1 MGVPPACRAR
11 FRDNNG
17 CAHAL
22 HLAAATA
29 RVVTGVCLKI
39 PTLMVPL
46 LLAGAPA
53 ASAQSSPPA
62 QPSVPATAPVPAIAF
77 DKIVLP
83 NGLQVILVEDK
94 RLPIV
99 AVNLWYHVGPA
110 NEAPGLTGFAHL
122 FEHMMF
128 AQTRHI
134 PRGLADRLL
143 EGAGA
148 TDSNGGTGFDSTSYY
163 DTVPSNQ
170 LELALWV
177 HADRMGYL
185 LDVLDQQALTNQQ
198 DVVRNERR
206 QTVEGEPY
214 GIVEEALAR
223 TLFPA
228 GHPYAASIIGSHADI
243 QNAKL
248 DDVRDFFVR
257 YYGPNNASLVIA
269 GDIDKGHARE
279 LVTRYFGGLRR
290 GPDVARPQVVTPPL
304 TAERRVTVRDRVEL
318 PRVFMG
324 WLTPPAYAA
333 GDAELLVA
341 AHILGGGKSSRLYK
355 ALVYERQIAQDVDAG
370 QTSLA
375 LASTFVIDVTARA
388 GHTPQELEAAVDVE
402 LERLAKEGPSE
413 REVERAR
420 NSLETALLASLEK
433 LGGDG
438 VAEQLNHYNL
448 YTGDPGYL
456 PKDLARLRRVDA
468 AAVQRA
474 VQAWLPKHARAVV
487 TGVPG
492 KPKIDD
498 PRAAKP
504 AKAIAT
510 SMAPRNEAEAWR
522 ATPPKAG
529 PAPRFKQ
536 PRGDTFTLANG
547 LTVIHYHNPA
557 LPLVSSQLVV
567 RSGGAA
573 NPDDLPGLAGF
584 TAQMLEEGTQRRSAP
599 AIADEIAQLGA
610 FLDTGSSD
618 DVSTVS
624 LLALRA
630 NFARA
635 LDVMADIVQRPAF
648 PIAEIERQRQ
658 DRLGALTQQRD
669 DPETVAALA
678 AASALFG
685 KGHPKGYGQLG
696 LEPAIRRTTRDD
708 IAGFWQRHYVPG
720 NAALVVTGDITRAEL
735 EALAQEKF
743 GAWPAAEVPRAPVGT
758 ARPTTARLVLVDQP
772 DAGQTALQVA
782 SMGPARDTPDFP
794 ALQIMNATLG
804 GMFSSRLNN
813 NLRETKGY
821 TYGIYSHFDY
831 DRAPA
836 PFSVEASVQQDA
848 TGASVREIFREI
860 EALREQPLTAAEL
873 EAARNAQLLSLPG
886 QFETNADIGASLTEL
901 FVYGL
906 PPDYYDTLA
915 RRLGEVGAGEVQAM
929 ARKWLDP
936 ERMIVVAVGERRRI
950 LPQLQKLGLGQPE
963 LRDDDGQ
970 LPDASGR

>member
-1 MGVPPACRAR
+1 M
-11 FRDNNG
+11 N
-17 CAHAL
+17 
-22 HLAAATA
+22 
-29 RVVTGVCLKI
+29 I

-46 LLAGAPA
+46 MLAAATAPAPGQAQDQSPAPA
-53 ASAQSSPPA
+53 A
-62 QPSVPATAPVPAIAF
+62 APVPSIAF
-77 DKIVLP
+77 EKTVLP
-83 NGLQVILVEDK
+83 NGLQLILVEDK

-128 AQTRHI
+128 AATRHI
-134 PRGLADRLL
+134 PRGEADRLL

-177 HADRMGYL
+177 HADRMGFL

-214 GIVEEALAR
+214 GVVEEALLQ
-223 TLFPA
+223 TLFPK

-243 QNAKL
+243 QGARL
-248 DDVRDFFVR
+248 DDVRTFFTD

-269 GDIDKGHARE
+269 GDIDKAKVRE
-279 LVTRYFGGLRR
+279 LVTRYFGSLRR
-290 GPDVARPQVVTPPL
+290 GPDVVRPKVVTPPI
-304 TAERRVTVRDRVEL
+304 TAERRVVVRDRVEL

-324 WLTPPAYAA
+324 WLTPAAYQP
-333 GDAELLVA
+333 GDAELAVA
-341 AHILGGGKSSRLYK
+341 AIILGGGKSSRLYK
-355 ALVYERQIAQDVDAG
+355 SLVYERQIAQDVSST
-370 QTSLA
+370 QTSLG
-375 LASTFVIDVTARA
+375 LGSTFVVDVTARA
-388 GHTPQELEAAVDVE
+388 GHTPQELEAAIDAE
-402 LERLAKEGPSE
+402 LERLRRDGPTE

-438 VAEQLNHYNL
+438 LAEQLNHYNL

-456 PKDLARLRRVDA
+456 AQDLARLRRIDA
-468 AAVQRA
+468 AGVQRA
-474 VQAWLPKHARAVV
+474 VQAWLKPEARAVV

-492 KPKIDD
+492 KPKVDD
-498 PRAAKP
+498 PRAPKP
-504 AKAIAT
+504 AKAPPASNT
-510 SMAPRNEAEAWR
+510 QVALNEAEAWR
-522 ATPPKAG
+522 ATPPVPG
-529 PAPRFKQ
+529 PTPKVAL
-536 PRGDTFTLANG
+536 PRGESFKLANG
-547 LTVIHYHNPA
+547 LTVIHHHNPA
-557 LPLVSSQLVV
+557 LPLVSSQLVIK
-567 RSGGAA
+567 SGGAA
-573 NPDDLPGLAGF
+573 NPAGLPGLAGF
-584 TAQMLEEGTQRRSAP
+584 TAQMLEEGTATRSAP
-599 AIADEIAQLGA
+599 QIADEIAQLGA
-610 FLDTGSSD
+610 FMDTGSSD

-624 LLALRA
+624 LLALRST
-630 NFARA
+630 FARA
-635 LDVMADIVQRPAF
+635 LEVVADIVQHPSFPA
-648 PIAEIERQRQ
+648 AEIERQRL
-658 DRLGALTQQRD
+658 DRLGSLTQQRD

-678 AASALFG
+678 AAGALFG
-685 KGHPKGYGQLG
+685 SAHPKAYGQLG
-696 LEPAIRRTTRDD
+696 LEPAIRATTRDD
-708 IAGFWQRHYVPG
+708 IAGFWQRHYVPS

-735 EALAQEKF
+735 EALAKSQF
-743 GAWPAAEVPRAPVGT
+743 GAWPAADAPAMGVT
-758 ARPTTARLVLVDQP
+758 ETQPTQARLVIVDQP

-782 SMGPARDTPDFP
+782 CMGPARDTPDFP
-794 ALQIMNATLG
+794 ALQVMNGALG

-848 TGASVREIFREI
+848 TGESVREILREI
-860 EALREQPLTAAEL
+860 AAMREQPLSSAEL
-873 EAARNAQLLSLPG
+873 AAARNAQLLSLPG

-906 PPDYYDTLA
+906 APDYYDQLA
-915 RRLGEVGAGEVQAM
+915 RRLAEVGVEDVQDV
-929 ARKWLDP
+929 ARRYLDP
-936 ERMIVVAVGERRRI
+936 DKMIVVAVGERRKI
-950 LPQLQKLGLGQPE
+950 LPQLHKLGLGQPE
-963 LRDDDGQ
+963 VRDDDGQ
-970 LPDASGR
+970 LPPPSTKEKKR

>member
-1 MGVPPACRAR
+1 M
-11 FRDNNG
+11 
-17 CAHAL
+17 
-22 HLAAATA
+22 
-29 RVVTGVCLKI
+29 KI

-46 LLAGAPA
+46 MLAAAPA
-53 ASAQSSPPA
+53 EAPARELPPQPPAPASALA
-62 QPSVPATAPVPAIAF
+62 PSIAF
-77 DKIVLP
+77 DKFVLP

-134 PRGLADRLL
+134 PRGMADRLL

-148 TDSNGGTGFDSTSYY
+148 TDSNGGTGYDSTSYY
-163 DTVPSNQ
+163 DTVPANR

-185 LDVLDQQALTNQQ
+185 LDVLDQQALTVQQ

-214 GIVEEALAR
+214 GIVEEALAQA
-223 TLFPA
+223 LFPK
-228 GHPYAASIIGSHADI
+228 GHPYHASIIGSHADI
-243 QNAKL
+243 QSAQL
-248 DDVRDFFVR
+248 ADVRDFFAR
-257 YYGPNNASLVIA
+257 YYGPNNASLVLA
-269 GDIDKGHARE
+269 GDFDKRKARE
-279 LVTRYFGGLRR
+279 LVTRYFGSLRR
-290 GPDVARPQVVTPPL
+290 GPDVARPNVVTPPI

-324 WLTPPAYAA
+324 WLTPPAYQA

-341 AHILGGGKSSRLYK
+341 AHILGGGKAGRLYK
-355 ALVYERQIAQDVDAG
+355 SLVYERQIAQDVDAG

-375 LASTFVIDVTARA
+375 LSSSFVIDVTARA
-388 GHTPQELEAAVDVE
+388 GHTPQELEAAIDLE
-402 LERLAKEGPSE
+402 LAQLAEHGPTQ
-413 REVERAR
+413 REIERAR

-438 VAEQLNHYNL
+438 LAEQLNHYNL

-474 VQAWLPKHARAVV
+474 VRTWLPKTARVVV

-492 KPKIDD
+492 KPKVND
-498 PRAAKP
+498 PAPPKL
-504 AKAIAT
+504 AKAP
-510 SMAPRNEAEAWR
+510 APGADIEAPLNQAEAWR
-522 ATPPKAG
+522 ANPPQAG
-529 PAPRFKQ
+529 PAPRFKA
-536 PRGDTFTLANG
+536 PRGESFVLPNG
-547 LTVIHYHNPA
+547 LRVIHHHNPA

-573 NPDDLPGLAGF
+573 NPANLPGLAGF
-584 TAQMLEEGTQRRSAP
+584 TAQMLEEGTATRSAP
-599 AIADEIAQLGA
+599 QIADEIAQLGA

-630 NFARA
+630 TFERA

-648 PIAEIERQRQ
+648 PSAEIERQRA
-658 DRLGALTQQRD
+658 DRVGSLMQQRE

-678 AASALFG
+678 AAGALFG
-685 KGHPKGYGQLG
+685 PKHPKGYGQLG

-708 IAGFWQRHYVPG
+708 IAGFWQRHYVPS
-720 NAALVVTGDITRAEL
+720 NAALVVTGDITRLEL
-735 EALAQEKF
+735 ETLARKYF
-743 GAWPAAEVPRAPVGT
+743 GEWPAAKAPGGT
-758 ARPTTARLVLVDQP
+758 PDAPRPTGARLVLVDHP
-772 DAGQTALQVA
+772 DTGQTALQVA
-782 SMGPARDTPDFP
+782 SMGPARDTPDFAP
-794 ALQIMNATLG
+794 LQVMNGVLG

-813 NLRETKGY
+813 NLRETRGY

-831 DRAPA
+831 DRTPA
-836 PFSVEASVQQDA
+836 PFSIEASVQQDA

-860 EALREQPLTAAEL
+860 AALRDTPLSADEL
-873 EAARNAQLLSLPG
+873 KAARDAQLLSLPG
-886 QFETNADIGASLTEL
+886 QFETNADVGASLTEL
-901 FVYGL
+901 FVYDL
-906 PPDYYDTLA
+906 APDYYDTLA
-915 RRLGEVGAGEVQAM
+915 RRLAAVDADEVQKV
-929 ARKWLDP
+929 AREWLDP
-936 ERMIVVAVGERRRI
+936 ARMIVVAVGDRKRI
-950 LPQLQKLGLGQPE
+950 LPQLQALERELKLGQPE
-963 LRDDDGQ
+963 IRDDDGQ
-970 LPDASGR
+970 VRDKTAR

>member
-1 MGVPPACRAR
+1 M
-11 FRDNNG
+11 
-17 CAHAL
+17 
-22 HLAAATA
+22 
-29 RVVTGVCLKI
+29 KI

-46 LLAGAPA
+46 MLAGAPA
-53 ASAQSSPPA
+53 DAPAQDVPPA
-62 QPSVPATAPVPAIAF
+62 PATAPVPAIAF
-77 DKIVLP
+77 DKFVLP

-134 PRGLADRLL
+134 PRGMADRLL

-148 TDSNGGTGFDSTSYY
+148 TDSNGGTGYDSTSYY

-185 LDVLDQQALTNQQ
+185 LDVLDQQALTVQQ

-214 GIVEEALAR
+214 GIVEEALAQA
-223 TLFPA
+223 LFPK
-228 GHPYAASIIGSHADI
+228 GHPYHASIIGSHADI
-243 QNAKL
+243 QGAKL
-248 DDVRDFFVR
+248 SDVRDFFAR
-257 YYGPNNASLVIA
+257 YYGPNNASLVLA
-269 GDIDKGHARE
+269 GDIDKKKARE
-279 LVTRYFGGLRR
+279 LVTRYFGSLKR
-290 GPDVARPQVVTPPL
+290 GADVTRPNVTTPPI
-304 TAERRVTVRDRVEL
+304 TAERRITVRDRVEL

-324 WLTPPAYAA
+324 WLTPSAYQP

-341 AHILGGGKSSRLYK
+341 AYILGGGKAGRLYK
-355 ALVYERQIAQDVDAG
+355 SLVYERQIAQDVDAG
-370 QTSLA
+370 QTSLG
-375 LASTFVIDVTARA
+375 LSSTFVIDATARA
-388 GHTPQELEAAVDVE
+388 GHTPQELEAAIDAE
-402 LERLAKEGPSE
+402 LAQLAEHGPTP

-438 VAEQLNHYNL
+438 LAEQLNHYNL

-474 VQAWLPKHARAVV
+474 VRSWLRKDARVVV

-492 KPKIDD
+492 KPKFDD
-498 PRAAKP
+498 PALPKKSGARAD
-504 AKAIAT
+504 KASALAT
-510 SMAPRNEAEAWR
+510 GADVPLNKAEAWR

-529 PAPRFKQ
+529 PAPRFKA
-536 PRGDTFTLANG
+536 PRGDSFTLANG
-547 LTVIHYHNPA
+547 LRVIHHHNPA

-573 NPDDLPGLAGF
+573 NPERLPGLAGF
-584 TAQMLEEGTQRRSAP
+584 TAQMLEEGTATRSAP
-599 AIADEIAQLGA
+599 QIADEIAQLGA
-610 FLDTGSSD
+610 FLDAGSSD

-630 NFARA
+630 TFERA
-635 LDVMADIVQRPAF
+635 LDVMADIVQHPAF
-648 PIAEIERQRQ
+648 PIAEIERQRA
-658 DRLGALTQQRD
+658 DRLGSLMQQRD

-678 AASALFG
+678 AAGALFG
-685 KGHPKGYGQLG
+685 AGHPKGYGQLG
-696 LEPAIRRTTRDD
+696 LEPAIRNTTRDD
-708 IAGFWQRHYVPG
+708 IAAFWKRHYVPS

-735 EALAQEKF
+735 ETLTRKYF
-743 GAWPAAEVPRAPVGT
+743 GAWPAAEAPGGT
-758 ARPTTARLVLVDQP
+758 TGAARPTGARLVLVDQA
-772 DAGQTALQVA
+772 DSGQTALQIA
-782 SMGPARDTPDFP
+782 SMGPPRNTPDFP
-794 ALQIMNATLG
+794 ALQVMNGVLG

-821 TYGIYSHFDY
+821 TYGIYSRFDY
-831 DRAPA
+831 DRTPA
-836 PFSVEASVQQDA
+836 PFSIEASVQQDV
-848 TGASVREIFREI
+848 TGASVREIFKEI
-860 EALREQPLTAAEL
+860 AALREHPLPPDEL
-873 EAARNAQLLSLPG
+873 AAARDAQLLSLPG
-886 QFETNADIGASLTEL
+886 QFETNADVGASLTEL
-901 FVYGL
+901 FVYDL
-906 PPDYYDTLA
+906 APDYYDMLA
-915 RRLGEVGAGEVQAM
+915 QRLAEVDAGAVQKA
-929 ARKWLDP
+929 ARQWLDP
-936 ERMIVVAVGERRRI
+936 DKMIVVAVGDRRRI
-950 LPQLQKLGLGQPE
+950 LPQLQSLGLGKAE
-963 LRDDDGQ
+963 IRDDDGQ
-970 LPDASGR
+970 AK

>member
-1 MGVPPACRAR
+1 M
-11 FRDNNG
+11 N
-17 CAHAL
+17 
-22 HLAAATA
+22 
-29 RVVTGVCLKI
+29 I

-46 LLAGAPA
+46 MLAAAPA
-53 ASAQSSPPA
+53 PGQAQDQPPA
-62 QPSVPATAPVPAIAF
+62 PASAPVPSIAF
-77 DKIVLP
+77 EKTVLP
-83 NGLQVILVEDK
+83 NGLQLILVEDK

-128 AQTRHI
+128 AATRHI
-134 PRGLADRLL
+134 PRGEADRLL

-214 GIVEEALAR
+214 GIVEEALLQ
-223 TLFPA
+223 TLFPK

-243 QNAKL
+243 QGARL
-248 DDVRDFFVR
+248 EDVRNFFTD

-269 GDIDKGHARE
+269 GDIDKAKVRE
-279 LVTRYFGGLRR
+279 LVARYFGGLRR
-290 GPDVARPQVVTPPL
+290 GPDVVRPKVVTPPI
-304 TAERRVTVRDRVEL
+304 TAERRVVVRDRVEL

-324 WLTPPAYAA
+324 WLTPAAYQP
-333 GDAELLVA
+333 GDAELAVA
-341 AHILGGGKSSRLYK
+341 ATILGGGKSSRLYK
-355 ALVYERQIAQDVDAG
+355 SLVYERQIAQDVSST
-370 QTSLA
+370 QTSLG
-375 LASTFVIDVTARA
+375 LASTFVVDVTARA
-388 GHTPQELEAAVDVE
+388 GHTPQELEAAIDAE
-402 LERLAKEGPSE
+402 LERLRRDGPTE

-438 VAEQLNHYNL
+438 LAEQLNHYNL

-456 PKDLARLRRVDA
+456 AQDLARLRRIDA

-474 VQAWLPKHARAVV
+474 VQAWLKPDARAVV
-487 TGVPG
+487 TGLPG
-492 KPKIDD
+492 KPKVDD
-498 PRAAKP
+498 PRAPRPGKP
-504 AKAIAT
+504 AP
-510 SMAPRNEAEAWR
+510 APGAQVALNEAEPWR
-522 ATPPKAG
+522 ATPPVAG
-529 PAPRFKQ
+529 PTPQ
-536 PRGDTFTLANG
+536 VVLPRGDTFRLANG
-547 LTVIHYHNPA
+547 LTVIHHHNPA
-557 LPLVSSQLVV
+557 LPLVSSQLVIK
-567 RSGGAA
+567 SGGAA
-573 NPDDLPGLAGF
+573 NPAGLPGLAGF
-584 TAQMLEEGTQRRSAP
+584 TAQMLEEGTATRSALQ
-599 AIADEIAQLGA
+599 IADEIAQLGA
-610 FLDTGSSD
+610 FMDTGSSD

-624 LLALRA
+624 LLALRST
-630 NFARA
+630 FTRA
-635 LDVMADIVQRPAF
+635 LEVVADIVQHPAF
-648 PIAEIERQRQ
+648 PAVEIERQRA
-658 DRLGALTQQRD
+658 DRLGSLTQQRD

-678 AASALFG
+678 AAGALFG
-685 KGHPKGYGQLG
+685 GAHPKAYGQLG
-696 LEPAIRRTTRDD
+696 LEPAIRATTRDD
-708 IAGFWQRHYVPG
+708 LAGFWRRHYVPS

-735 EALAQEKF
+735 EALAKAQF
-743 GAWPAAEVPRAPVGT
+743 GAWPAFDAPAVAPGE
-758 ARPTTARLVLVDQP
+758 ARPTQARLVIVDQP
-772 DAGQTALQVA
+772 DASQTALQVA
-782 SMGPARDTPDFP
+782 CMGPSRDTPDFP
-794 ALQIMNATLG
+794 ALQVMNGALG

-813 NLRETKGY
+813 NLRETRGY

-848 TGASVREIFREI
+848 TGASVREILREI
-860 EALREQPLTAAEL
+860 AAMREQPLSQAEL
-873 EAARNAQLLSLPG
+873 DAARNAQLLSLPG

-906 PPDYYDTLA
+906 APDYYDQLA
-915 RRLGEVGAGEVQAM
+915 RRLAEVRVEDVQDV
-929 ARKWLDP
+929 ARRYLDP
-936 ERMIVVAVGERRRI
+936 ERMIVVAVGERRKI

-970 LPDASGR
+970 LPPPAMKERKR